1 MKSTLTFPILI
12 VILLCLANLDGR
24 AQDEQEGGVMM
35 LVEVFHGDTFLVKY
49 MPIVNIVEE
58 RSFRSN
64 AEKRRFRRLE
74 YNVKKMYP
82 YAKLAGELL
91 KKYEAD
97 LASVDSERAK
107 KKFYKEIEDE
117 LKREFDGEIRK
128 MSTAQGRILVKL
140 IDRET
145 GDTSYEIV
153 QEFRGNMTAF
163 FWQSFSKMFGQDL
176 KSSYDPNG
184 EDKEIEDI
192 VQLILVG
199 AI

>member
-1 MKSTLTFPILI
+1 MKIAIQNI
-12 VILLCLANLDGR
+12 VFVFAVGVFTNIGTAH
-24 AQDEQEGGVMM
+24 AQGTEGGIVM
-35 LVEVFHGDTFLVKY
+35 LAEVFHGDTFLVKY
-49 MPIVNIVEE
+49 MPMVNIVEE

-91 KKYEAD
+91 KKYEAE

-107 KKFYKEIEDE
+107 KKFYKEIEEE
-117 LKREFDGEIRK
+117 LKKEFDGEIRK
-128 MSTAQGRILVKL
+128 MSTAQGKILVKL

-153 QEFRGNMTAF
+153 QEFRGNITAF